1 MSLTEV
7 CVSISFWPKT
17 LIVPVGGEGGGG
29 GCAGGDGY
37 REVGPH

>member
-17 LIVPVGGEGGGG
+17 LIVPGGGGGG